1 LKNLV
6 NFKLFESNIFSDDF
20 ISDIKDISLEFED
33 NKIEVNFGFVEYY
46 KTDSLGHPS
55 SSFIKTFAIDIKD
68 ISNRFFRWED
78 IKDTIL
84 RIDYVSKQSGFNI
97 DIEVVSD
104 EDYLPLDDFISIY
117 SGEELYDIS
126 ILIYKK

>member
-20 ISDIKDISLEFED
+20 ISDIKDISLEFVD
-33 NKIEVNFGFVEYY
+33 NEIEVNFGFVDYY
-46 KTDSLGHPS
+46 NTDSLGHQS